1 MVLYYPKNVPQICVR
16 TTVRLSLFYKRRK
29 SLRDKGNEGDSIVSC
44 LWKDTRYVTPQILMG
59 KPEKCGLDQTPL
71 ILIPN

>member
-1 MVLYYPKNVPQICVR
+1 MVLYYPKNVPQTCVR
-16 TTVRLSLFYKRRK
+16 TTVRLSLFYERRK
-29 SLRDKGNEGDSIVSC
+29 SLGDKGNEGHSIVSC
-44 LWKDTRYVTPQILMG
+44 LWKDTWYVTPKILME

>member
-16 TTVRLSLFYKRRK
+16 ITVRLFLFYKRRK
-29 SLRDKGNEGDSIVSC
+29 SLGDKGNEGDSIVSC

-59 KPEKCGLDQTPL
+59 KPEKCGFDQTPL